1 MAEPVTLAEAKAQ
14 VRMVDDASEDTFIT
28 SLIAPARA
36 YVERVSRHFFET
48 GTRVQT
54 FYQWGDYLE
63 IYRRPIT
70 AITTVK
76 YSVSDDP
83 LDDVEYEGF
92 AVDFN
97 SFPLRIY
104 PALGGNGFPTLV
116 DGQVITVTYTG
127 TALASTTEE
136 YLIGKRAMLLL
147 IGHWFDNRE
156 TAVIGQTSS
165 EVDFAVR
172 ELLDTLRPVSAY

>member
-1 MAEPVTLAEAKAQ
+1 LAEPVTLAEAKAQ
-14 VRMVDDASEDTFIT
+14 VRMVEDNSEDTFIT

-36 YVERVSRHFFET
+36 YVERVSRCFLET
-48 GTRVQT
+48 GTRTET
-54 FYQWGDYLE
+54 FRRWGDYLE
-63 IYRRPIT
+63 IYRRPIAT
-70 AITTVK
+70 ITSVK

-104 PALGGNGFPTLV
+104 PALGGNGFPTLT
-116 DGQVITVTYTG
+116 DGQVITVIYTV
-127 TALASTTEE
+127 TAMPTTSEE

-147 IGHWFDNRE
+147 IGFWFDNR
-156 TAVIGQTSS
+156 G
-165 EVDFAVR
+165 EVPLSKDVKFAIDDM
-172 ELLDTLRPVSAY
+172 LGAISPLSAY